1 MYLHTTYW
9 LVSYNEKT
17 KWYQGSALILRYEI
31 LMTSRKKKQFQC
43 KINGYILT
51 TPIFFTCQCHGHT
64 SSVNSAETPPI
75 FDIEPF
81 KKFFQIK
88 MLQYVSISRKN
99 WKIQLNFFFTR
110 QKLLIFYE
118 FTSSINKCIESKK
131 FHCSFYN
138 ISRHTILLITFL

>member
-17 KWYQGSALILRYEI
+17 KWYQGCALILQYEI
-31 LMTSRKKKQFQC
+31 LMTSRKKKQSHC

-81 KKFFQIK
+81 KNFFQIK

-110 QKLLIFYE
+110 QKLLILYE
-118 FTSSINKCIESKK
+118 FIFLRQSLTQSARSSNTWDLNPAQRDP
-131 FHCSFYN
+131 HPW
-138 ISRHTILLITFL
+138 L